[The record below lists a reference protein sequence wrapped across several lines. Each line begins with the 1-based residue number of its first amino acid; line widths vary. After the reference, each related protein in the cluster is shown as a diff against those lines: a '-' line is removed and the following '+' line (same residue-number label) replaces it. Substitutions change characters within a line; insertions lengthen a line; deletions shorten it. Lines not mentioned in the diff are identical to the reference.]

1 MAVDAG
7 AQSTAAT
14 SIAVCGGGTAA
25 KDSTSRAGIAD
36 VRSSDEVV
44 SEAGG
49 PNYQLQCSNISEPT
63 ISFPPMPQTVIFWP
77 FDRLRAFSGTSGSQ

>member
-1 MAVDAG
+1 MGDQCPGV
-7 AQSTAAT
+7 T
-14 SIAVCGGGTAA
+14 SPGSVETPILVCKCSA
-25 KDSTSRAGIAD
+25 RFAD
-36 VRSSDEVV
+36 VRSSGEVV

-63 ISFPPMPQTVIFWP
+63 ISLPPMPQTVIFWP